1 MKFKRR
7 LKKEKTKRELR
18 GHVDTLR
25 MAADDAK
32 RFNEIAGRV
41 SEIKRA
47 GVIDDESTRELA
59 RLSEEIKAI
68 RAKYSKKA

>member
-1 MKFKRR
+1 MKFLRR

-32 RFNEIAGRV
+32 RLNEIARRV
-41 SEIKRA
+41 TEIEQA
-47 GVIDDESTRELA
+47 GVIDEQSTRELA
-59 RLSEEIKAI
+59 RLSEEISAI
-68 RAKYSKKA
+68 RAKYRGAK